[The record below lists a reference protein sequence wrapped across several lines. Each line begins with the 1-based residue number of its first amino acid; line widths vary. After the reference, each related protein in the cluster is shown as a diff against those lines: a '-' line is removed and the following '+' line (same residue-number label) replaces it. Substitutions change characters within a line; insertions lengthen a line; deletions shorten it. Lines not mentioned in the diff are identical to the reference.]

1 MSPAKQDQRFR
12 LRASVIR
19 REGRWYVT
27 VVVTGIRGTRLPP
40 SEYLGP
46 DGGLATEQEALVYYI
61 ERVKPALKEIGER
74 AEQAGGSFEKI
85 FEPTLH

>member
-12 LRASVIR
+12 LRASVKRIA
-19 REGRWYVT
+19 GRWYSTVT
-27 VVVTGIRGTRLPP
+27 VTGIGGTRLPP

-46 DGGLATEQEALVYYI
+46 EGGLATEKEALVYYQ

-74 AEQAGGSFEKI
+74 ALEAGGSFEKI